1 MGSFLSLED
10 NKYNKY
16 DPDTP
21 NKNEIWTLT
30 PENTSLTEST
40 LNISKNINEN
50 LNTLSKNINT
60 GLTNSYNTLY
70 TSTEDIF
77 SSINK
82 GLKNLLDLSVNSI
95 DSVVDKIGLYKED
108 DKTEETTE
116 NITPS
121 LINKYINSP
130 TSVNEEKSITNEET
144 STTNLYNQLDNLQQ
158 KIEQKTEQSIPEQI
172 NMSSEPTI
180 KQQNIEPTSDM
191 IEQPKNL
198 EQQNKVKDAKLMNSP
213 YSTISSINTS
223 QLSTLNLN
231 DNNISTTN
239 LNRF

>member
-40 LNISKNINEN
+40 LNLSKNINDN

-60 GLTNSYNTLY
+60 GLTNSYNTIY

-82 GLKNLLDLSVNSI
+82 GLKNLLDLSVDSI
-95 DSVVDKIGLYKED
+95 DYVVNKTGLYKED
-108 DKTEETTE
+108 EKTEETTE
-116 NITPS
+116 NITQS
-121 LINKYINSP
+121 QINQYINSP
-130 TSVNEEKSITNEET
+130 TSINNT

-180 KQQNIEPTSDM
+180 KQQIIEPTSDI

-198 EQQNKVKDAKLMNSP
+198 EQQNKINDAQLMNSQ
-213 YSTISSINTS
+213 YSTISSVNTS